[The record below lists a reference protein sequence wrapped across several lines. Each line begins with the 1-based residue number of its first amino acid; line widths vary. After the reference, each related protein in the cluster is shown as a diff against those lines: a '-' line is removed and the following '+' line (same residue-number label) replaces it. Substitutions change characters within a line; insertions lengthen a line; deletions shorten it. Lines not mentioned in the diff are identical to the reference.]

1 MRPTRVL
8 MGFSWLLLIAS
19 IGFFVYALTRVKRTP
34 PEPPLEVYGAVADSF
49 KLTNQWGETVSLDGL
64 KGKVW
69 IAYFFFST
77 CPSICPIMNRNM
89 TDVQLEFA
97 KNSEVLI
104 VGFTVDPQTDTPE
117 VLRKYG
123 AKWGVQRN
131 KWYYLT
137 GEKATIYRLA
147 RQSFKLGVVPA
158 PADQKGGE
166 HDIIHSE
173 KFVLVDREGNIRGY
187 YTGIDKNDVQRLMQD
202 VYRILQ
208 EDTRISRTSTK

>member
-19 IGFFVYALTRVKRTP
+19 IGFFVYALTRVNRIP
-34 PEPPLEVYGAVADSF
+34 SEPPLEVYGTVADPF
-49 KLTNQWGETVSLDGL
+49 TLTNQWGETVSLDDL

-97 KNSEVLI
+97 KYPEVVI
-104 VGFTVDPQTDTPE
+104 VGFTVDPKTDTPE

-123 AKWGVQRN
+123 EKWGVQRN
-131 KWYYLT
+131 KWHYLT
-137 GEKATIYRLA
+137 GEKAAIYRVA
-147 RQSFKLGVVPA
+147 RNSFKLGVA
-158 PADQKGGE
+158 PASPDQQGGE

-187 YTGIDKNDVQRLMQD
+187 YTGTDKNEVQRLMQD

-208 EDTRISRTSTK
+208 EDARTSRTSTK